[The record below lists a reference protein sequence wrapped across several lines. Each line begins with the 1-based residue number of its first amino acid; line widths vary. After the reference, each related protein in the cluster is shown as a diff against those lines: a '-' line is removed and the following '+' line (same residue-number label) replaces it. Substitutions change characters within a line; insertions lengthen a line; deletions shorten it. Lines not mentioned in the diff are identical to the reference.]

1 MPSHTRID
9 CTTNNGRRKIFNI
22 LQENAV
28 SVLDL
33 NEDFILHNRLYPIKN
48 PDSLG
53 SKICKTLHTK
63 VDKKN
68 VQRLSRVLKEERLY
82 YKKMLEEN
90 W

>member
-1 MPSHTRID
+1 MPPHKRID
-9 CTTNNGRRKIFNI
+9 FATNSGRRKIFDI
-22 LQENAV
+22 LQANQI

-33 NEDFILHNRLYPIKN
+33 NENFILHSRLYPIKN

-53 SKICKTLHTK
+53 SKICKSLHMK

-68 VQRLSRVLKEERLY
+68 VQRLSQRLRDERLY